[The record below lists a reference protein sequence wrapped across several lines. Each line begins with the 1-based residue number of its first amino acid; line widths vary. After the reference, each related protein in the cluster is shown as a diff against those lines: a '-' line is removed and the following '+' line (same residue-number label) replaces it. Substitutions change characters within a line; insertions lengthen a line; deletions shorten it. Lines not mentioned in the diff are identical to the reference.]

1 MKDIRKKIDQTN
13 IIGEQDVDKKET
25 FIQSS
30 LNQTPK
36 QSAKEKKHRET
47 QIRAENK
54 KRKDRYK
61 R

>member
-1 MKDIRKKIDQTN
+1 
-13 IIGEQDVDKKET
+13 VDKKET
-25 FIQSS
+25 FIQPS

-54 KRKDRYK
+54 KRRNHATN
-61 R
+61 